1 VDPRIVV
8 AGLIVGLLVGTTG
21 AGGGA
26 LMTPILILLFG
37 VTPTAAVSSDIVASA
52 IMKPFGG
59 LIHLRRGT
67 VHLGLVGWLS
77 LGSVPA
83 AFAGVFIDH
92 ALGKGSGLQQNLE
105 YAMGAAL
112 VLAAGAMTL
121 RMISRSQRA
130 EVADDAPVPVKRAVT
145 VAIGVVGGLL
155 VGVTSVGAG
164 SVMIVLLML
173 VYPRLSMRRL
183 IGTDIVQSMPLV
195 GAAAVGHALFG
206 SLQFGLT
213 AAIAVGSIPGVI
225 AGSLLSSRAPG
236 NVLRP
241 ILTVVLFATAVKLF
255 GGSTGTVALA
265 AVVVAAVLGGSA
277 LVSRVKPERPG
288 AQPDRELL
296 TTGSGRTDDRSSS
309 SPSRRGDTAA

>member
-1 VDPRIVV
+1 VNPHIVI

-26 LMTPILILLFG
+26 LMTPILVLLFG

-59 LIHLRRGT
+59 LVHLRRGT
-67 VHLGLVGWLS
+67 VHLGLVCWLS

-121 RMISRSQRA
+121 RMLSRTQRA
-130 EVADDAPVPVKRAVT
+130 EVADDVPVPVKRAVT
-145 VAIGVVGGLL
+145 VVIGIVGGLL

-173 VYPRLSMRRL
+173 VYPGLSMRRL

-195 GAAAVGHALFG
+195 GAAAIGHALFG

-241 ILTVVLFATAVKLF
+241 ILSVVLFATAVKLF
-255 GGSTGTVALA
+255 GGSTATVAIA
-265 AVVVAAVLGGSA
+265 AAVVAAVLGASA
-277 LVSRVKPERPG
+277 LVSRGKSERPG
-288 AQPDRELL
+288 AQPDRELV
-296 TTGSGRTDDRSSS
+296 TTGSGRTTDRSSS